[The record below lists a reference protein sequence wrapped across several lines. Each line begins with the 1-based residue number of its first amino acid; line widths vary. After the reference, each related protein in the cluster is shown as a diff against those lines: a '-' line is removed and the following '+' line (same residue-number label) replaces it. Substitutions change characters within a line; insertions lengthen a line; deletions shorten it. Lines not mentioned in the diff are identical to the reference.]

1 MVSPLLNP
9 LQFLS
14 TDDLARKYSGRREF
28 CSCNLFVACDLVESV
43 SDFGVVFTICQEIS
57 ILNIF
62 KMLVK
67 MVGASVF
74 FRPFMPFSLLEYTSN
89 CPKLLNKKVNV
100 LFLLFFSFS
109 V

>member
-43 SDFGVVFTICQEIS
+43 SDFGVVFAIRQEIS

-74 FRPFMPFSLLEYTSN
+74 SGHL
-89 CPKLLNKKVNV
+89 CPLA
-100 LFLLFFSFS
+100 F
-109 V
+109 